1 MWSSLSS
8 WSSGPR
14 LTEARWSGRV
24 GSSLGSPGPSWN
36 QRSVRSWM
44 LISTRPPAGGSTS
57 VTGTVRRRCRPRSGR
72 CGSRSRGI
80 GRVRSRRGSSRS
92 TAAGW
97 MGSRRRS
104 ASLYAK
110 GPTTGEISAQLADVY
125 DADVSRE
132 LISRVTDS
140 VVDEMR
146 LRTAACPTPDHLIR
160 SLGRTVRLGLDT
172 PTTAGLGAACCCVGP
187 SSAAPGAGCC
197 HGGLL
202 GREPEAGKLRSLRNA
217 VQDQGRV
224 HAGGSNLR
232 VDEPSAEVVNGL
244 HDDLVPYLAPVEPK
258 GIPSRMSADSGHPVT
273 TTPTRG
279 TTKESTVS
287 IRVTGTHST
296 KLVPALLNS
305 RPLSAGVDYCG

>member
-1 MWSSLSS
+1 
-8 WSSGPR
+8 
-14 LTEARWSGRV
+14 
-24 GSSLGSPGPSWN
+24 
-36 QRSVRSWM
+36 M

-258 GIPSRMSADSGHPVT
+258 GIPLADVRRLWASCDHDANTRNHEGVNGQHPSHRYTLHKTGSCLAEFKTVVGRRRLLRLSSSTCRLPPLAVRVCPPVWLYQSSVLIPCVRSRCAS
-273 TTPTRG
+273 
-279 TTKESTVS
+279 
-287 IRVTGTHST
+287 
-296 KLVPALLNS
+296 
-305 RPLSAGVDYCG
+305 